1 MGLDMYAFA
10 VHPGNAKGD
19 FEITDEA
26 PKEEFQ
32 YWRKHNALHSWMENL
47 YRTKGGDAGSFN
59 CIPLRLTEEDLLQLI
74 ADARAHKL
82 QSATGFFWGVEY
94 DYNEEIA
101 NEDIEFAHKALTK
114 IDQGFAVYY
123 DSWW

>member
-1 MGLDMYAFA
+1 MGLDMYAFTVPLA
-10 VHPGNAKGD
+10 DAKGD
-19 FEITDEA
+19 FEISDSDT
-26 PKEEFQ
+26 KEEFQ

-47 YRTKGGDAGSFN
+47 YRAKGGIEGSFN
-59 CIPLRLTEEDLLQLI
+59 CIPLRLTKADLYVLIED
-74 ADARAHKL
+74 AKGHKL
-82 QSATGFFWGVEY
+82 QSATGFFWGSQY

-101 NEDIEFAHKALTK
+101 NEDIEFAHKALAK

>member
-10 VHPGNAKGD
+10 VPLADAKGD
-19 FEITDEA
+19 FEISDEA
-26 PKEEFQ
+26 PKEEFM

-47 YRTKGGDAGSFN
+47 YQAKGGTAESFN
-59 CIPLRLTEEDLLQLI
+59 CIPLRLTEEDLLELI
-74 ADARAHKL
+74 EDAKAHKL
-82 QSATGFFWGVEY
+82 QSATGFFWGSQY

-101 NEDIEFAHKALTK
+101 NEDIEFAHKALAK

>member
-10 VHPGNAKGD
+10 VHPDNAKGD

-26 PKEEFQ
+26 PKEEFM

-47 YRTKGGDAGSFN
+47 YRSKGGDAESFN
-59 CIPLRLTEEDLLQLI
+59 CIPLRLTKEDLLKLI
-74 ADARAHKL
+74 EDAKAHKL
-82 QSATGFFWGVEY
+82 QSATGFFWGGPYNY
-94 DYNEEIA
+94 DDEVA
-101 NEDIEFAHKALTK
+101 NQDIKFAYKALAK
-114 IDQGFAVYY
+114 IYLGYAVYY